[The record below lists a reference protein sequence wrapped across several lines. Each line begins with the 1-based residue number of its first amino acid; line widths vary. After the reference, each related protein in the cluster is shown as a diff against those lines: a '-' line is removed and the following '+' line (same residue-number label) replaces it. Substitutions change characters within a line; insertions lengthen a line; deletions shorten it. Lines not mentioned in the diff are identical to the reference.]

1 METVFKVIALV
12 CSVQVPHA
20 ECTFGPEKPGVA
32 VYELTELKPKNE
44 LECGRDAQ
52 FLMAGLALKP
62 GRQRISESGLLAC
75 HASAARKGRLRWQA
89 NAARR
94 SRTPSSTG

>member
-20 ECTFGPEKPGVA
+20 ECAFGPEKPGVA
-32 VYELTELKPKNE
+32 VYELTEIKPKNE

-62 GRQRISESGLLAC
+62 GANEYLKISC
-75 HASAARKGRLRWQA
+75 LRVTHQ
-89 NAARR
+89 
-94 SRTPSSTG
+94 PQEKVG

>member
-20 ECTFGPEKPGVA
+20 ECTFGQEKPGVA
-32 VYELTELKPKNE
+32 AYELTELKPKNE

-52 FLMAGLALKP
+52 FMMAGLALKP
-62 GRQRISESGLLAC
+62 EAGKEYLKVSCVRVTHQPQEKVG
-75 HASAARKGRLRWQA
+75 
-89 NAARR
+89 
-94 SRTPSSTG
+94 